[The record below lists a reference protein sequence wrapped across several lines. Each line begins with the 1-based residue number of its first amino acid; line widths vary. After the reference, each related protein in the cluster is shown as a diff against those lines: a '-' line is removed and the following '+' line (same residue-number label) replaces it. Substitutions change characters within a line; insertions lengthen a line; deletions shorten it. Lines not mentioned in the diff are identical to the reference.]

1 MTKANVVVLHRDCR
15 PAKPSWTA
23 ALRTRLAAVGAR
35 RRAALAPERWS
46 VHMLRDV
53 GLADL
58 ADETPR
64 VAMMTQTGWPVR

>member
-15 PAKPSWTA
+15 PAAPSWIA
-23 ALRTRLAAVGAR
+23 ALRNRLAAVGAR
-35 RRAALAPERWS
+35 RTAVAPERWS
-46 VHMLRDV
+46 AHMLRDI

-64 VAMMTQTGWPVR
+64 LVITSHMGWPAR